1 MTSILSL
8 FYQVWACILSDNG
21 AMNTM
26 RINLAYTPTNSYFA
40 GEIKST
46 YQQERLSRHYKII
59 KKLLTLAWAERNAWK
74 DLITDKIKVSR
85 KSSALSSSIQ
95 SSTSSTTN
103 FSKHNNLIT
112 EEQRINV
119 IKLYDDLNNENKWK
133 LACSG
138 RYVEDIMKEAL
149 EKSSKELEE
158 YIDSFD
164 KEELETARDYY
175 NEASKKNFGFGGSYD
190 QRWIQRSIT
199 DVAELF
205 EFNDIIN
212 LADFSEGDLLH
223 HVWLFVYNCF
233 RSGVIEAKLGERGSV
248 ASALGRN
255 EKRGLEA
262 VERRERK
269 ASGAKVDTLFKA
281 GGIHEV
287 GCSEVGKDNVLAID
301 NKYLDDGI
309 IKLPKTLRH
318 MLKELVRV
326 NPSKINELYTVG
338 FLMMGL
344 EMELVIMDISAGNTV
359 TRISRSKRYPFPS
372 KAFNI
377 GKDSSSFIRG
387 NFVGK
392 TTYGKLDEVNWSRKR
407 KAFV

>member
-1 MTSILSL
+1 MIIITKQARRIL
-8 FYQVWACILSDNG
+8 
-21 AMNTM
+21 
-26 RINLAYTPTNSYFA
+26 
-40 GEIKST
+40 
-46 YQQERLSRHYKII
+46 
-59 KKLLTLAWAERNAWK
+59 
-74 DLITDKIKVSR
+74 DLV
-85 KSSALSSSIQ
+85 
-95 SSTSSTTN
+95 
-103 FSKHNNLIT
+103 
-112 EEQRINV
+112 
-119 IKLYDDLNNENKWK
+119 
-133 LACSG
+133 
-138 RYVEDIMKEAL
+138 
-149 EKSSKELEE
+149 
-158 YIDSFD
+158 
-164 KEELETARDYY
+164 
-175 NEASKKNFGFGGSYD
+175 YD

-199 DVAELF
+199 DAAELF

-233 RSGVIEAKLGERGSV
+233 RSGGIEAKLGERGSV

-269 ASGAKVDTLFKA
+269 ASGDKVDTLFKA

-301 NKYLDDGI
+301 DKYLDDGM

-338 FLMMGL
+338 FLMMGKWHAVDHFVLLLTFFFLGL

-377 GKDSSSFIRG
+377 GKDLLPLLEATLL
-387 NFVGK
+387 GK
-392 TTYGKLDEVNWSRKR
+392 QLMESLMKLIGPAKEKLLYCLMRTTKNPPPPFPIALKTIQQSNQYNIYSTSRLL
-407 KAFV
+407 